1 MSVLEKPSESERETA
16 ILKIGPFYFFPHD
29 LTELLSSSPQHAVF
43 RVVDTRGDV
52 TTFMAISANRQVC
65 PFEGGWQNVF
75 EDFIQFAVATELP
88 VFDSLAH
95 AFFKTG
101 PKQYRREQM
110 GVNRVLKQYEDMSF
124 RAMGA
129 FQA

>member
-52 TTFMAISANRQVC
+52 TTFMAISANLQVC

-75 EDFIQFAVATELP
+75 EDFIRFAVAT
-88 VFDSLAH
+88 D